1 MEIVVCP
8 NCGANASSEDFTC
21 AACSVILN
29 AAALEDEPVSLV
41 EALLSP
47 TNSGIH
53 HSGAVVDDRSA
64 DVTVRGT
71 VLMDEFTVPHL
82 LVGVE
87 VALQP
92 LHPFEAY
99 VASFIDGRNSV
110 PQIAQAAEIS
120 NLEAMAILRTL
131 AFRNVVRLDRDEQRP
146 LGLAPELDAE
156 PRTDAEGLSEEEV
169 QSVLQANGL
178 AQPENPEQLR
188 ARLLEADDF
197 PSLPPPADDD
207 DDDDDEP
214 LAPPAPAAS
223 SPASSGQKAMLQAG
237 PGALASAAQ
246 AARGTPPSGV
256 SSTRAGGSTP
266 PGGVRGTP
274 WPSPPRGTASAGA
287 LPGVGPSTPAAGSL
301 HSRPTGTPAA
311 SWSDSRPS
319 GTPAASSS
327 DSRSSGTPAA
337 SWSDSRSS
345 GTPAASSIHSRPTG
359 TPAAASIH
367 SRPSGTPSAGSGT
380 VGSSRPGGTPA
391 AGSGAV
397 GSSRLGGTPSAGSG
411 AVGSSRPGGT
421 PAAGSSPSP
430 RRAPLQDRPVP
441 YQASQS
447 IEYTLERAISLE
459 RRGDQEGA
467 IYVLKKAIAQS
478 KNAAPLYNKLALALV
493 KRREFAEAVSL
504 LEKAVAIA
512 PEESSYQQNLYK
524 VMGLTASLG
533 KGGKSDKGG
542 VLSKLLGR
550 K

>member
-53 HSGAVVDDRSA
+53 HSGAVADDRSA

-146 LGLAPELDAE
+146 LGLAPELDEE

-237 PGALASAAQ
+237 PGALASAAR

-327 DSRSSGTPAA
+327 DSRPT
-337 SWSDSRSS
+337 
-345 GTPAASSIHSRPTG
+345 GTPAASSIHSRPAG

-367 SRPSGTPSAGSGT
+367 SRPSGTPAAASIH
-380 VGSSRPGGTPA
+380 SRP
-391 AGSGAV
+391 S
-397 GSSRLGGTPSAGSG
+397 GTPSAGSG

-430 RRAPLQDRPVP
+430 RPAPLQDRPVP

-533 KGGKSDKGG
+533 KGDKSDKGG

>member
-53 HSGAVVDDRSA
+53 HAPAVADTRGA
-64 DVTVRGT
+64 DVTVRAT

-110 PQIAQAAEIS
+110 PQIARAAEIS
-120 NLEAMAILRTL
+120 NLEAMAILQTL
-131 AFRNVVRLDRDEQRP
+131 AFRNVVQLDRDEHRLP
-146 LGLAPELDAE
+146 GLAPELDEE
-156 PRTDAEGLSEEEV
+156 PRTDAEGLSEDEL
-169 QSVLQANGL
+169 QSVLRANGL
-178 AQPENPEQLR
+178 AQPENPEELR
-188 ARLLEADDF
+188 ARLLEAEDF
-197 PSLPPPADDD
+197 PSLPPPADDQ
-207 DDDDDEP
+207 EE
-214 LAPPAPAAS
+214 LPPPMPAAS
-223 SPASSGQKAMLQAG
+223 SPALLAG
-237 PGALASAAQ
+237 PGALASAART
-246 AARGTPPSGV
+246 ARTARGTPASGV
-256 SSTRAGGSTP
+256 SSARTGNATP
-266 PGGVRGTP
+266 AGGVRGTGF
-274 WPSPPRGTASAGA
+274 PSPPGGTASAAVSGSR
-287 LPGVGPSTPAAGSL
+287 PGVAASGAPGY
-301 HSRPTGTPAA
+301 SRPA
-311 SWSDSRPS
+311 
-319 GTPAASSS
+319 
-327 DSRSSGTPAA
+327 
-337 SWSDSRSS
+337 
-345 GTPAASSIHSRPTG
+345 
-359 TPAAASIH
+359 
-367 SRPSGTPSAGSGT
+367 GTPSAGTGA
-380 VGSSRPGGTPA
+380 VGNSRPGGTPA
-391 AGSGAV
+391 A
-397 GSSRLGGTPSAGSG
+397 SRLGGTP
-411 AVGSSRPGGT
+411 P
-421 PAAGSSPSP
+421 AGSSPSSRAAP
-430 RRAPLQDRPVP
+430 RPVPLQDRPAP
-441 YQASQS
+441 YQTAQS

-459 RRGDQEGA
+459 RRGDLEGA

-512 PEESSYQQNLYK
+512 PEEGSYQQNLYK